1 MSYSMG
7 TKVYHSSRFILITSL
22 PITTLTQ
29 NRKKKKMET
38 FWKKLDRRWKK
49 KENKRNTK
57 MKEKSS
63 QTWLESEKLI
73 TTSLNLLLQKIIFEE
88 DVMVMGEG

>member
-1 MSYSMG
+1 
-7 TKVYHSSRFILITSL
+7 
-22 PITTLTQ
+22 
-29 NRKKKKMET
+29 
-38 FWKKLDRRWKK
+38 
-49 KENKRNTK
+49 